1 VQHSEAHTHSYP
13 YDWRTKLPVILRG
26 SKQWFV
32 STEQLKDRALEA
44 VASVRIQ
51 PAAAATG
58 FRGVIERRPYWCISR
73 QRAWGTFI
81 PVIYSLEGE
90 PVVSEELIARYKT
103 LVDSHGTGFWW
114 SLTLAEILTGTSY
127 APAEHIR
134 QGLDILDIWFDSGIS
149 WLAVLGE
156 VFVFV
161 HI

>member
-1 VQHSEAHTHSYP
+1 MQNKVRQRTVEAKIDDIAPHRHKHSAGHVPGQS
-13 YDWRTKLPVILRG
+13 RTAEKEMEPR
-26 SKQWFV
+26 
-32 STEQLKDRALEA
+32 RC
-44 VASVRIQ
+44 
-51 PAAAATG
+51 PA
-58 FRGVIERRPYWCISR
+58 R

-156 VFVFV
+156 VFVFLY
-161 HI
+161 I